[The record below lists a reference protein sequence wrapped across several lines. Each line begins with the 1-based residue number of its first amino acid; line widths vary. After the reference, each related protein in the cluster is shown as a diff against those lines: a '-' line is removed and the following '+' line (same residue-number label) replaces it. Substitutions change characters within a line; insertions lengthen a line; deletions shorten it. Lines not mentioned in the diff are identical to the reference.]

1 MGGRAVSEV
10 FDTPNL
16 AAAYCPHC
24 DPERDPT
31 REILTVCW
39 CDEHRPA
46 CEGADDARVMAGVFI
61 LDSAGEADA
70 ATNRPWCELVHRT
83 LHAERSRRSVTTS
96 RSGDDVDGSR

>member
-1 MGGRAVSEV
+1 MSELT
-10 FDTPNL
+10 DTPNL
-16 AAAYCPHC
+16 ASSYCPRC

-46 CEGADDARVMAGVFI
+46 CEGADDERAVVGTIV
-61 LDSAGEADA
+61 LDSAGEASA

-83 LHAERSRRSVTTS
+83 MHEDRSGRSVKAP
-96 RSGDDVDGSR
+96 RGRHDVDRGR